1 MEGAPRQRG
10 QRGLDWRTKVVSGAT
25 ARALDIIP
33 ASNMWSTVS
42 RTAGTLLV
50 CAQISLSYTP
60 WRARGQHGT
69 SPIAETRYC
78 LGACAR
84 AALRTSALSECCATA
99 VAPQIWAPSHA
110 SRSRRSS
117 RLRPIG
123 NLRPGRGGQATQ
135 TRRQQLVQ
143 DSPALPTRHGLEA
156 QKPWRWIIIIY
167 RGESR
172 VGTPFQPWM

>member
-1 MEGAPRQRG
+1 MLSSCQARHS
-10 QRGLDWRTKVVSGAT
+10 LDTPSTLVDTCRHLSTLVDS
-25 ARALDIIP
+25 LD
-33 ASNMWSTVS
+33 
-42 RTAGTLLV
+42 
-50 CAQISLSYTP
+50 SLDSQGSAP

-69 SPIAETRYC
+69 PPITEKRYC
-78 LGACAR
+78 LCAYAR
-84 AALRTSALSECCATA
+84 AALHTSALSECCAAA
-99 VAPQIWAPSHA
+99 VALQNQGAA
-110 SRSRRSS
+110 ARGRSRRSS

-172 VGTPFQPWM
+172 VGTPFQPWMQHV

>member
-1 MEGAPRQRG
+1 M
-10 QRGLDWRTKVVSGAT
+10 
-25 ARALDIIP
+25 P
-33 ASNMWSTVS
+33 ASNMRGTVS

-69 SPIAETRYC
+69 PPITEKRYC
-78 LGACAR
+78 LCAYAR
-84 AALRTSALSECCATA
+84 AALHTSALSECCAAA
-99 VAPQIWAPSHA
+99 VALQNQGAA
-110 SRSRRSS
+110 ARGRSRRSS

-156 QKPWRWIIIIY
+156 QNPWRWIIIIY

-172 VGTPFQPWM
+172 VGTPFQPRMQHEKVLHVVFPTLCCAS